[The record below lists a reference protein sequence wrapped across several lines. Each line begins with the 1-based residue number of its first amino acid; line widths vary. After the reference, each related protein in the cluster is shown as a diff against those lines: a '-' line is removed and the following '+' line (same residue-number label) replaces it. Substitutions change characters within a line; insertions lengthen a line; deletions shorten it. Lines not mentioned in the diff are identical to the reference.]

1 MFKKNKIAKSMVFTV
16 LALFVMLGLTTNSSN
31 AQEGPQNYCTPSP
44 DMVPANQQMGNP
56 PELWCFPLYYTQY
69 GYRYFTVPIL
79 QVQIVDAKTGE
90 IKLNRESRTNINLG
104 ELTGPWEGCYKYTG
118 VKGELEPGAT
128 YRVKIWGDYNYY
140 AYTGYDYCDP
150 MYNYGSY
157 YTTRLFIDWNSDGDF
172 HDADEWL
179 NSPQSIASN
188 KVRKIGSTYDWW
200 AYYPTCMRDY
210 MQEWEF
216 TVPETIETGVSRMR
230 FATAYYYPYNAT
242 PNNYTLGEGYNACWN
257 GYAFDYT
264 PYGYDGY
271 YGYNFGEM
279 EDYLVEYVIPIKETF
294 PSNLEPDDIL
304 LADEAYNGTTRDGE
318 YFKRPSVRFGSA
330 QAAGSMM
337 TYKIIGPLP
346 SSNIVYQALY
356 NGSNEI
362 PIGTPGLLDKNFT
375 YYVQTATGSAVVG
388 NYGFKN
394 ANGGEYQVIV
404 GFKKPGT
411 PDYKIVKKNFTV
423 SWEWDISARNITMPL
438 GNKEPRYYK
447 YPRGLNMD
455 LRGEIQNTGLRG
467 IAKFDAKYT
476 IYNSKGSVVTER
488 VIAWDTTNFG
498 QYVVKA
504 KQVVQ

>member
-1 MFKKNKIAKSMVFTV
+1 MLRINKITKSIVMALT
-16 LALFVMLGLTTNSSN
+16 ALFVVFCFNFYEVT

-44 DMVPANQQMGNP
+44 DMVPANQQMGQ
-56 PELWCFPLYYTQY
+56 PEDLWCYPKYYAQY
-69 GYRYFTVPIL
+69 NYSYFTVPIV

-90 IKLNRESRTNINLG
+90 IKLNRESKTNINIG
-104 ELTGPWEGCYKYTG
+104 QYTGPWEGCYKYTG

-128 YRVKIWGDYNYY
+128 YRVKVWANFTYY
-140 AYTGYDYCDP
+140 QYMTTEYCYTT
-150 MYNYGSY
+150 Y
-157 YTTRLFIDWNSDGDF
+157 YTTRLFIDWNADGDF

-188 KVRKIGSTYDWW
+188 KVKKIGSNTFDWW
-200 AYYPTCMRDY
+200 AYHPTACQYNY

-304 LADEAYNGTTRDGE
+304 LANEAYNGTTRNGE
-318 YFKRPSVRFGSA
+318 YFKRPFVRFGST
-330 QAAGSMM
+330 QAAGTMI
-337 TYKIIGPLP
+337 TYKVVGPLP

-362 PIGTPGLLDKNFT
+362 PISTPGLLDANFA

-388 NYGFKN
+388 NYGFKT

-404 GFKKPGT
+404 GLKKPGN

-423 SWEWDISARNITMPL
+423 SWEWDLSARNITMPL

-455 LRGEIQNTGLRG
+455 LRGEVQNTGLRG
-467 IAKFDAKYT
+467 IAKFDAKYI
-476 IYNSKGSVVTER
+476 IYNSKGVAITEKT
-488 VIAWDTTNFG
+488 IQWDTTNFG